1 MELYFIVG
9 KNLIFTCQKP
19 KAKSQ
24 KPNWMKSTE
33 PIITHLF
40 KQKGIR
46 NFEDAIEYVRHIP
59 YGRNKSRSKF
69 SLVLKDNCGTCSSKH
84 ALLKLYGDEL
94 GLVDVNLLL
103 VYYRMSEVN
112 TPAIGDA
119 LTRSGLDYIPEAHC
133 ILEYNHDHIDVTSS
147 TSSFEAIRADVI
159 EIKKI
164 NPSDVIEN
172 KIAWHQEYIKSW
184 IASTDIQRSFA
195 EIWAIRERCIAQ
207 LTK

>member
-1 MELYFIVG
+1 
-9 KNLIFTCQKP
+9 
-19 KAKSQ
+19 
-24 KPNWMKSTE
+24 MKSTE
-33 PIITHLF
+33 PIITQLF
-40 KQKGIR
+40 KQKDIH

-69 SLVLKDNCGTCSSKH
+69 SLVLKDNRGTCSSKH

-103 VYYRMSEVN
+103 VYYRLSEVN

-119 LTRSGLDYIPEAHC
+119 LTRSGLNYIPEAHC

-207 LTK
+207 LTV